1 MNFDFFNL
9 EVSEEFTNT
18 RADFSVPPN
27 QGRYLHFDYD
37 LDLDLESPRDN
48 IQYFF
53 SNQFDELIR
62 LNNFLFI
69 QHSGYL
75 ERCPW
80 EPVPDGAPPNQHPGY
95 NFRKTEKLFGQ
106 IGFDAELTE
115 DEIEEAMD
123 DFLEYEGKKWGQFS
137 DFYMPANTAA
147 MVLIYLEK
155 LLDLTSEELIRLE
168 LLDKKYN
175 SRKGKKSIID
185 GLIYHPSVE
194 ANLNIQLSPAVASL
208 LFEV

>member
-9 EVSEEFTNT
+9 EVLEEFTNT
-18 RADFSVPPN
+18 QADFSDAPN
-27 QGRYLHFDYD
+27 QGRYLRFEWECD
-37 LDLDLESPRDN
+37 LNFESPRGN

-80 EPVPDGAPPNQHPGY
+80 EPVPDGSPPNRHPGY
-95 NFRKTEKLFGQ
+95 NFEKTETVFGR

-115 DEIEEAMD
+115 DNIEQAID
-123 DFLEYEGKKWGQFS
+123 DFLEYEEQKWGQFS
-137 DFYMPANTAA
+137 NFYMPANTAS

-155 LLDLTSEELIRLE
+155 LLDLTSQELIQLAI
-168 LLDKKYN
+168 LDKKYN
-175 SRKGKKSIID
+175 SRKGKRSIID
-185 GLIYHPSVE
+185 GMIYHLERS
-194 ANLNIQLSPAVASL
+194 NSR
-208 LFEV
+208 